1 MVSFETVDNSNSVSS
16 TSTTM
21 QFDESKFKLRSRAV
35 LGEPQVPG
43 MIRFLV
49 GKNLVKTETQAIT
62 ILLII
67 IVLIIGVTVF
77 IFKRQSVQS
86 PQLDQTLFEYR

>member
-1 MVSFETVDNSNSVSS
+1 MTPLETIDNLNSDSPKSV
-16 TSTTM
+16 TM
-21 QFDESKFKLRSRAV
+21 EFDESKFKLRSRAV

-49 GKNLVKTETQAIT
+49 QKNLVKTETQAIT

-67 IVLIIGVTVF
+67 AALIVGVTVF
-77 IFKRQSVQS
+77 IFKKQSVR
-86 PQLDQTLFEYR
+86 PTQLDPKLFEYQ